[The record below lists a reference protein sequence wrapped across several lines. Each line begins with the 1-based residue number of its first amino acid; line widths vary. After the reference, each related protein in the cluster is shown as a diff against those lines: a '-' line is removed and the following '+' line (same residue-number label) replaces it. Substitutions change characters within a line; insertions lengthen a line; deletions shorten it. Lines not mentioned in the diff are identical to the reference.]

1 MNILILLGSVI
12 GGVLLSAQSSINGA
26 FSKKSGTYEAA
37 FLTFFS
43 GALFLAIMIL
53 FFGEGNILKIF
64 DAPKWQLAA
73 VWFGV
78 GYLFLTVLA
87 VPRIGVIA
95 TNITT
100 VIGQLTAGM
109 VIDHFGFFGGLS
121 VPFTVERLIAIIFML
136 TALYFIYVGNKKQ
149 KMKIETPQAS

>member
-26 FSKKSGTYEAA
+26 FSRKSGTYEAA

-43 GALFLAIMIL
+43 GALLLAILIL
-53 FFGEGNILKIF
+53 FFGEGNILKVF
-64 DAPKWQLAA
+64 EAPKWQLAA

-78 GYLFLTVLA
+78 GYLFLTVVA

-95 TNITT
+95 TNIGT

-121 VPFTVERLIAIIFML
+121 VPFTWERMLAILLMFIAL
-136 TALYFIYVGNKKQ
+136 RFIYIGNKKQ
-149 KMKIETPQAS
+149 SNETMRL